1 MAKVIRKKQIDK
13 FLKILNEYFVEMN
26 KGNFIN
32 IKNKFKEFKFLEEP
46 NLNSLNLDDFEDDID
61 DVVVLFSI

>member
-32 IKNKFKEFKFLEEP
+32 IKNKFKELKFLEEP
-46 NLNSLNLDDFEDDID
+46 NLNLDDDLLADDFEDDID
-61 DVVVLFSI
+61 EKKEN

>member
-32 IKNKFKEFKFLEEP
+32 IKNKFKEFKFR
-46 NLNSLNLDDFEDDID
+46 
-61 DVVVLFSI
+61 